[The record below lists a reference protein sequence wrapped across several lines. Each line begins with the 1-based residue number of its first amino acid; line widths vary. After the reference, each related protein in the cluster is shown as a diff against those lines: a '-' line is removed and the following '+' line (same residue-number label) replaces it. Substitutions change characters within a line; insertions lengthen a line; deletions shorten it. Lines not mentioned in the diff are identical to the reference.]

1 MGHGRAPQAVS
12 ARRGQRPTAGDPLRI
27 VIQSIWLL
35 VARAPGSAPARSL
48 GDRLRSTWQRLC
60 SVAQQLPRPPRLRHR
75 RTFDLPGLRNAEAR
89 VGKAERWLSSL
100 SRPVR
105 YAFNIAIGALAILL
119 GILCITEPFGYTA
132 QVTFVLLLWGLALLV
147 RRVPGRFAVLML
159 IVLSAIISCRYLWWR
174 YTATLH
180 WDSYFDLACGITL
193 LVAETYSW
201 IVLILGYVQTC
212 WPLDRKPAPLPE
224 DSSSWPSVDLF
235 IPTYNEDLGRAHH
248 GARGAGPGL
257 ATRQAERV
265 HLR

>member
-1 MGHGRAPQAVS
+1 
-12 ARRGQRPTAGDPLRI
+12 
-27 VIQSIWLL
+27 
-35 VARAPGSAPARSL
+35 
-48 GDRLRSTWQRLC
+48 
-60 SVAQQLPRPPRLRHR
+60 
-75 RTFDLPGLRNAEAR
+75 
-89 VGKAERWLSSL
+89 
-100 SRPVR
+100 
-105 YAFNIAIGALAILL
+105 
-119 GILCITEPFGYTA
+119 
-132 QVTFVLLLWGLALLV
+132 
-147 RRVPGRFAVLML
+147 ML

-201 IVLILGYVQTC
+201 IVLILGYIQTC

-235 IPTYNEDLGRAHH
+235 IPTYNEDLGRPHH
-248 GARGAGPGL
+248 GARGTGPGL

>member
-1 MGHGRAPQAVS
+1 MLLAGSGSWPSAAGCIRTSRAKAHRRRPAADRHPEHLA
-12 ARRGQRPTAGDPLRI
+12 ARRTR
-27 VIQSIWLL
+27 
-35 VARAPGSAPARSL
+35 ARVRAARSL

-180 WDSYFDLACGITL
+180 WDSYFDLACGITP
-193 LVAETYSW
+193 LVAETYS
-201 IVLILGYVQTC
+201 
-212 WPLDRKPAPLPE
+212 
-224 DSSSWPSVDLF
+224 
-235 IPTYNEDLGRAHH
+235 
-248 GARGAGPGL
+248 
-257 ATRQAERV
+257 
-265 HLR
+265 

>member
-48 GDRLRSTWQRLC
+48 GDLR

-180 WDSYFDLACGITL
+180 WDSYFDRRA
-193 LVAETYSW
+193 ASP
-201 IVLILGYVQTC
+201 C
-212 WPLDRKPAPLPE
+212 WWRRPTPG
-224 DSSSWPSVDLF
+224 SS
-235 IPTYNEDLGRAHH
+235 
-248 GARGAGPGL
+248 
-257 ATRQAERV
+257 
-265 HLR
+265 